1 MKISHILA
9 ASALS
14 LALVA
19 PAFAQ
24 DAAAPAPS
32 TNTSGTSGTSGSMG
46 STDSMSSTDGMKSGK
61 KMHMKKEHH
70 KKMKKG
76 GMSSSSTD
84 STMATP
90 K

>member
-24 DAAAPAPS
+24 DAAPAVAPPA
-32 TNTSGTSGTSGSMG
+32 
-46 STDSMSSTDGMKSGK
+46 DSAMTAKPMKA
-61 KMHMKKEHH
+61 H
-70 KKMKKG
+70 KAHAAKAAKMKKAKKADA
-76 GMSSSSTD
+76 MKTD
-84 STMATP
+84 AMAP
-90 K
+90 AAK